1 MTGKCYL
8 VGAGPGDPG
17 LLTVKG
23 RECLA
28 KADVLIYDA
37 LSSPEFLQWVPGKCE
52 KIYAGKRAADHAIPQ
67 EGINALIVEKA
78 QEGRTVVRLKGGD
91 PMIFGRGGEE
101 AAELAEAGVP
111 FEIVPGISS
120 AIGGAAYAGI
130 PVTHRDHCSQLTIF
144 TGHEDPTKEETSL
157 DYAKLARADG
167 TRVFLMGI
175 SRLGEITS
183 TLIKNGAAPDTP
195 MALTRWASTGRQRTI
210 VGTLATMADIA
221 EKAQFKSPAVAVLG
235 DVVKEREK
243 INWFESRPL
252 FGQRVVVTR
261 TREQAGELSLQ
272 LRELGADVVELPTI
286 RIEQPKDRTGFS
298 RLVADV
304 HTYDW
309 VVFTSPN
316 GVERF
321 FEAFFA
327 AYEDARSF
335 GKPRIAAI
343 GPSTAKKIAEYRFA
357 TDLLP
362 EKFVAE
368 GLVEAFS
375 KEHIESQ
382 TVLWVKA
389 EDTRDIVYEELMKQ
403 GAIVD
408 RCIAYRTVPEE
419 GDPTGAVARLS
430 EEGADV
436 ITFTSGSTVENFF
449 ALGLP
454 WPEGCKAASIG
465 PVTSAKLREAG
476 LEPAIEASKSTIEG
490 LVEAIVGQQQ
500 ADRQGGQG

>member
-1 MTGKCYL
+1 M
-8 VGAGPGDPG
+8 
-17 LLTVKG
+17 LTVKG
-23 RECLA
+23 RECLE

-37 LSSPEFLQWVPGKCE
+37 LSSLDFLQLVPGSCE
-52 KIYAGKRAADHAIPQ
+52 TIYAGKRAADHAIPQ
-67 EGINALIVEKA
+67 EGINALIVKKA
-78 QEGRTVVRLKGGD
+78 REGRVVVRLKGGD

-144 TGHEDPTKEETSL
+144 TGHEDPTKVETSL
-157 DYAKLARADG
+157 DYGKLAQADG

-175 SRLGEITS
+175 SRLREITA
-183 TLIKNGAAPDTP
+183 TLIENGADPDTP
-195 MALTRWASTGRQRTI
+195 MALTRWASTGRQRTME
-210 VGTLATMADIA
+210 GTLGTMADIA
-221 EKAQFKSPAVAVLG
+221 DREKFKSPAVAILG
-235 DVVKEREK
+235 DVVKERAK

-252 FGQRVVVTR
+252 FGRRIVVTR
-261 TREQAGELSLQ
+261 TREQAGELSVR

-286 RIEQPKDRTGFS
+286 RIEPPQDTAEFS

-327 AYEDARSF
+327 AYDDARSF

-368 GLVEAFS
+368 GLVESFS

-389 EDTRDIVYEELMKQ
+389 EETRDIVYEELMSQ

-408 RCIAYRTVPEE
+408 RCIAYRTLPEK
-419 GDPTGAVARLS
+419 GDPTGAVARLV

-436 ITFTSGSTVENFF
+436 ITFTSGSTVENLF

-454 WPEGCKAASIG
+454 WPEDCKAASIG
-465 PVTSAKLREAG
+465 PVTSSKLREKG
-476 LEPAIEASKSTIEG
+476 MEPEIEASESTIQG
-490 LVEAIVGQQQ
+490 LVEAIVERLQEST
-500 ADRQGGQG
+500 

>member
-37 LSSPEFLQWVPGKCE
+37 LSSAEFLRWVSGECE
-52 KIYAGKRAADHAIPQ
+52 KIYAGKRSADHAIPQ

-78 QEGRTVVRLKGGD
+78 REGKTVVRLKGGD

-101 AAELAEAGVP
+101 AAELAAAEVP

-144 TGHEDPTKEETSL
+144 TGHEDPTKEETGL
-157 DYAKLARADG
+157 DYRKLAEADG
-167 TRVFLMGI
+167 TRVFLMGV
-175 SRLGEITS
+175 SRLKEITS
-183 TLIKNGAAPDTP
+183 ALVENGANPDTP
-195 MALTRWASTGRQRTI
+195 MALTRWATTGRQRTI
-210 VGTLATMADIA
+210 EGTLGTMAEIA
-221 EKAQFKSPAVAVLG
+221 EREQFKSPAVAVLG
-235 DVVKEREK
+235 EVVREREK
-243 INWFESRPL
+243 INWFETRPL
-252 FGQRVVVTR
+252 FGKRVVVTR
-261 TREQAGELSLQ
+261 TREQAGELSARL
-272 LRELGADVVELPTI
+272 LELGADVVELPTI
-286 RIEQPKDRTGFS
+286 RIEPPADREEFS
-298 RLVADV
+298 RLVTDV

-343 GPSTAKKIAEYRFA
+343 GPATARKIAEYRFA

-368 GLVEAFS
+368 GLVEAFK

-382 TVLWVKA
+382 TILWVKA
-389 EDTRDIVYEELMKQ
+389 EETRDVLYDELMDQ

-408 RCIAYRTVPEE
+408 RCITYRNVPESE
-419 GDPTGAVARLS
+419 DPTGAVERLA
-430 EEGADV
+430 EDGADV
-436 ITFTSGSTVENFF
+436 ITFTSGSTVESFF
-449 ALGLP
+449 ALGIP
-454 WPEGCKAASIG
+454 WPEDAKAASIG
-465 PVTSAKLREAG
+465 PVTSGKLREQNQ
-476 LEPAIEASKSTIEG
+476 EPVIEASESDIPG
-490 LVEAIVGQQQ
+490 LVRAIVEHF
-500 ADRQGGQG
+500 GGQSGE

>member
-1 MTGKCYL
+1 M
-8 VGAGPGDPG
+8 
-17 LLTVKG
+17 LTVKG
-23 RECLA
+23 RECLE

-37 LSSPEFLQWVPGKCE
+37 LSSLDFLQLVPGSCE

-67 EGINALIVEKA
+67 EGINALIVKKA
-78 QEGRTVVRLKGGD
+78 REGRVVVRLKGGD

-144 TGHEDPTKEETSL
+144 TGHEDPTKVETSL
-157 DYAKLARADG
+157 DYGKLAQADG

-175 SRLGEITS
+175 SRLREITA
-183 TLIKNGAAPDTP
+183 TLIENGADPDTP
-195 MALTRWASTGRQRTI
+195 MALTRWASTGRQRTME
-210 VGTLATMADIA
+210 GTLGTMADIA
-221 EKAQFKSPAVAVLG
+221 DREKFKSPAVAILG
-235 DVVKEREK
+235 DVVKERAK

-252 FGQRVVVTR
+252 FGRRIVVTR
-261 TREQAGELSLQ
+261 TREQAGELSVR

-286 RIEQPKDRTGFS
+286 RIEPPQDTAEFS

-327 AYEDARSF
+327 AYDDARSF

-368 GLVEAFS
+368 GLVESFS

-389 EDTRDIVYEELMKQ
+389 EETRDIVYEELMSQ

-408 RCIAYRTVPEE
+408 RCIAYRTLPEK
-419 GDPTGAVARLS
+419 GDPTGAVARLV

-436 ITFTSGSTVENFF
+436 ITFTSGSTVENLF

-454 WPEGCKAASIG
+454 WPEDCKAASIG
-465 PVTSAKLREAG
+465 PVTSSKLREKG
-476 LEPAIEASKSTIEG
+476 MEPEIEASESTIQG
-490 LVEAIVGQQQ
+490 LVEAIVERLQEST
-500 ADRQGGQG
+500 